1 MDFLT
6 ALDIGASG
14 LTADRTRINTIA
26 MNLANAKTTR
36 TPQGGPYRRRTV
48 VQAATDVDDP
58 FSVHMRS
65 ALDRELKG
73 VRVMAVTMDKRPLK
87 QVYEPGHPDANAEGY
102 VSYPDINVVEEMAN
116 LMSAQRNYEANVTTV
131 EAIKVCTTRPLKSA
145 SHRLSRA
152 ARSKL

>member
-6 ALDIGASG
+6 ALDISASG
-14 LTADRTRINTIA
+14 LTADGTGKYHSHEPG
-26 MNLANAKTTR
+26 NAKTTR

-73 VRVMAVTMDKRPLK
+73 VRVMSVSMDKRPLK

-131 EAIKVCTTRPLKSA
+131 EALKGMYTKA
-145 SHRLSRA
+145 LEIG
-152 ARSKL
+152 K